1 MLTYIISSAKFAL
14 IFILLNHT
22 AVTIV
27 RASPAGGSVAGLAD
41 DIAAELVGQDIQ
53 CHENYGT
60 RMDTIA
66 SDCVTA
72 LTFLSNYAEQY
83 DTTRFE
89 FGDEGIPRSQPMLP
103 SWSTPVTQPFWQ
115 GQQRNSFI

>member
-1 MLTYIISSAKFAL
+1 MHTSIFASANFAL
-14 IFILLNHT
+14 IITLLNHT

-27 RASPAGGSVAGLAD
+27 RATPAGGSIAGLAD
-41 DIAAELVGQDIQ
+41 EIASELVGQDIQ

-60 RMDTIA
+60 HMDTIA

-72 LTFLSNYAEQY
+72 LAFLSNYAEQY

-103 SWSTPVTQPFWQ
+103 SWNTPVTQPFWQ
-115 GQQRNSFI
+115 GQ